1 MARSTCSRARRRL
14 APSPRSSCSPRTPS
28 QLRAGRHGAAG
39 AADRQRGAAST
50 PGPAARRP
58 AVVGGRAEAR
68 AVGGRGTG
76 RCTTQRAP
84 AAHLVGL
91 DTRPG
96 APASSW
102 SGRGAEGEGRGLV
115 LRVRRV
121 GGVGWGGWGGFGCN
135 GSDGSGMSDRVAY
148 GAVGPW
154 GLDAGRCREQ
164 KRLAA
169 CGIGLWQ
176 KYEFVATVPFMIRKA
191 ILPVRYGGCYVGR
204 YNR

>member
-14 APSPRSSCSPRTPS
+14 APPPRSTCSPRAPS

-39 AADRQRGAAST
+39 AADRQRGAASK

-58 AVVGGRAEAR
+58 AAVGGRAEAR
-68 AVGGRGTG
+68 AVGGWGTG

-84 AAHLVGL
+84 AAHLAGL

-102 SGRGAEGEGRGLV
+102 SGRGGGVRKGRGLV

-148 GAVGPW
+148 GALGPW

-164 KRLAA
+164 KRLAGSLRA
-169 CGIGLWQ
+169 FAA
-176 KYEFVATVPFMIRKA
+176 KYEFLATVPFM
-191 ILPVRYGGCYVGR
+191 
-204 YNR
+204 